1 MNQAALHHPALDPVF
16 DEFRARGFQL
26 YYVGGCVR
34 NAVLDRPASDIDL
47 ATDAHPATVRAI
59 GAALGLTVVATGEA
73 HGTLTLMINGTGY
86 EVTTFRSD
94 VSTDGRR
101 ATVAFS
107 SSMEED
113 AKRRDFT
120 MNALY
125 ADRDGTIIDPLGGLD
140 DTTRQRIRFIGDPDD
155 RIREDYLRILRFF
168 RFYGWYGKSN
178 DGIDADGLAACA
190 ALADGLDLVS
200 NERVGSELLKLLSA
214 PDPCPAMASMDAS
227 GVLSRILPGASA
239 KSLPILHELETDLTP
254 DPLRRLAI
262 LGGSNAKDNLRLS
275 KAQAET
281 LQNLTTHAQN
291 TQSSLEMGYA
301 LGATRGIDAWIIRC
315 AWLEHMPNQPDLD
328 MIERGACATLPI
340 QAGDIT
346 HWYSGRDLGNALKRA
361 QVAWLDSG
369 ALMTKDQ
376 LIKMLTPG

>member
-1 MNQAALHHPALDPVF
+1 
-16 DEFRARGFQL
+16 
-26 YYVGGCVR
+26 
-34 NAVLDRPASDIDL
+34 
-47 ATDAHPATVRAI
+47 
-59 GAALGLTVVATGEA
+59 
-73 HGTLTLMINGTGY
+73 
-86 EVTTFRSD
+86 
-94 VSTDGRR
+94 
-101 ATVAFS
+101 
-107 SSMEED
+107 ED

-168 RFYGWYGKSN
+168 RFYGWYGKSK

-227 GVLSRILPGASA
+227 GVLLRILPGASA